1 MKFKDW
7 LSLDEVHYSD
17 TYGPKFDEFRKK
29 YLKQKNDTKLFV
41 QFTDY
46 ADDPLNRVAYHDPN
60 HNDPVGV
67 YAYPLKYVLDY
78 PADIW
83 YGAASKYLR
92 VIRLK
97 SKNVVHLQN
106 MENWWA
112 KSLLNKADIS
122 AYTYMDLSQKAFK
135 HAKGKGQ
142 IGKQFF
148 HVIQYDLDK
157 PPSVETRLFS
167 KPQKVYTQRT
177 PAEQTALLR
186 KMGIEV
192 LIDNATTPNQAV
204 INSREPNQAIFL
216 TPSSFKIEDV
226 FYMGDKEKN
235 VKISRMSFYNDR
247 ILRKLAQ
254 KIAELMND
262 KIKERH
268 DRSSKSSATQEYFTV
283 KGRAISISILL
294 PSWYTNTRKI
304 GEKKHKEFQKY
315 DPYEIHVEI
324 YGERGRLKNN
334 YGRIDTFD
342 EIAKRVVSTYLDQD
356 IDPNFK
362 PATLAS
368 SKAAELAADEE
379 RAIRMRQKEKEEV
392 LSREKDYQPHIQAA
406 LDRVNINLKLSP
418 NKLWFANLISFHRS
432 ANPKNI
438 SKEQLANSIDEI
450 IKNGWKIY
458 EILAKNNDEL
468 FLSKNDPDSK
478 KFIDFYKQLLLKTNI
493 MHSDWINIPEIEAL
507 K

>member
-1 MKFKDW
+1 MEFKNW
-7 LSLDEVHYSD
+7 LELSEVHYSD
-17 TYGPKFDEFRKK
+17 TYGPRFEEFRKK
-29 YLKQKNDTKLFV
+29 YRKQKNDTKLFV
-41 QFTDY
+41 QFTDF
-46 ADDPLNRVAYHDPN
+46 ADDPLHRIAYHDPK
-60 HNDPVGV
+60 HSDPVGV

-97 SKNVVHLQN
+97 SKNVLNLQD

-112 KSLLNKADIS
+112 NSLLNKADIQ
-122 AYTYMDLSQKAFK
+122 AYKHMELSQKAFK
-135 HAKGKGQ
+135 HSKGRGQ

-148 HVIQYDLDK
+148 HAIQYDLDQ
-157 PPSVETRLFS
+157 PPSIETRVFS
-167 KPQKVYTQRT
+167 KPQKVYKQRS

-192 LIDNATTPNQAV
+192 LIDMATTPNQAI

-216 TPSSFKIEDV
+216 TPNSFKIEDV
-226 FYMGDKEKN
+226 FYMGEKEKN
-235 VKISRMSFYNDR
+235 AKISRMSFYNDR

-268 DRSSKSSATQEYFTV
+268 DRSSKSSPTQEYFTV
-283 KGRAISISILL
+283 KGTVISISVLL
-294 PSWYTNTRKI
+294 PSWFIDSRKI

-315 DPYEIHVEI
+315 DPYEVHVEI
-324 YGERGRLKNN
+324 YGERGRFKQN

-342 EIAKRVVSTYLDQD
+342 EIAQRAVADYQNRDL
-356 IDPNFK
+356 DPNFK
-362 PATLAS
+362 PVTLAS

-379 RAIRMRQKEKEEV
+379 RANRMRQKQRTEV
-392 LSREKDYQPHIQAA
+392 LEREEDYQPYMQAA
-406 LDRVNINLKLSP
+406 LNRVNINLKLSTD
-418 NKLWFANLISFHRS
+418 KLWFANLITFHRS
-432 ANPKNI
+432 AKPKNI
-438 SKEQLANSIDEI
+438 SKEELANSIDQI
-450 IKNGWKIY
+450 IENGWKTY
-458 EILAKNNDEL
+458 EIIAQGNDDL
-468 FLSKNDPDSK
+468 FLSKNDPDSRK
-478 KFIDFYKQLLLKTNI
+478 LIDFYKQLLLKTNI
-493 MHSDWINIPEIEAL
+493 MQSDWINIPEIEAL